1 MECIEKTI
9 EVESPLNKVYNQWT
23 QFEDFPKFM
32 EGVERVQQL
41 DNKRLHWVAHIGGKR
56 KEWDAEIFEQVPDER
71 VAWRSISGARNSG
84 IVTFEPLGENRTRVS
99 LKLNYDPE
107 GVMEN
112 VAEILGLVG
121 RRIEGDLMLA
131 RGDAAAAQACWRRA
145 IDIAR
150 AQGAASWELRVTTRL
165 AGLLFGRGSRDE
177 AISLLAA
184 ALAPIDGGRDT
195 ADVVAAGSLLRK
207 MGENP

>member
-56 KEWDAEIFEQVPDER
+56 KEWDAEIFDQVPDQR

-121 RRIEGDLMLA
+121 RRIEGDLKRFKEFVQS
-131 RGDAAAAQACWRRA
+131 RGTETGAWRGE
-145 IDIAR
+145 IHHG
-150 AQGAASWELRVTTRL
+150 QETSTS
-165 AGLLFGRGSRDE
+165 GS
-177 AISLLAA
+177 
-184 ALAPIDGGRDT
+184 
-195 ADVVAAGSLLRK
+195 V
-207 MGENP
+207 ENV